1 MMTGLSEDEPEE
13 DGVHTSELVD
23 KAMAF
28 DDLAAYASVLGSRF
42 APWVPQVMQLAS
54 EGLDQGEE
62 VAEAAP

>member
-1 MMTGLSEDEPEE
+1 
-13 DGVHTSELVD
+13 
-23 KAMAF
+23 MAF

-42 APWVPQVMQLAS
+42 APWVPQVMQLAL